1 MFSLSKSLTNREVYA
16 VFALIAG
23 HGKKYRLALTHP
35 YDAEATTD
43 TSLYKRW
50 LWQQMQKPHC
60 ATYKHLAH
68 LVRAHQAGKRIII
81 QVHQNARH
89 GEIILAALHYLTDHL
104 PPLPKARPKASHGGS
119 AHFQPWS
126 EQDDDLID
134 ERRFVWISSQDIA
147 HLGYI
152 WDTEGL
158 LTALVP
164 GFGLVKL
171 ERPGPFWLLR
181 SRGRRISRRIHTAT
195 VTLGGDIERTFGS
208 LIRQQ
213 QAVEQTDIA
222 RQRLP
227 YSGHGLAGSALPY
240 DERYDSW
247 QLHFENGDEETQD
260 FASQQPDPARP
271 LLYPPKQAQQRFHD
285 LLPTAYRGGHVKP
298 VVKTKPDGS
307 RWVLTPEMQAR
318 GVLHLY
324 QPI

>member
-1 MFSLSKSLTNREVYA
+1 MLSLSKSLINHEVYA

-35 YDAEATTD
+35 YNAEAAAD
-43 TSLYKRW
+43 ASLYKRW
-50 LWQQMQKPHC
+50 LWQQMQNHHC
-60 ATYKHLAH
+60 STYKHLAH
-68 LVRAHQAGKRIII
+68 LARAHQAGHQVII
-81 QVHQNARH
+81 QVHQNAHH

-104 PPLPKARPKASHGGS
+104 PPLAKACPRHSPSS
-119 AHFQPWS
+119 SHFQPWL
-126 EQDDDLID
+126 EAGEDDELID
-134 ERRFVWISSQDIA
+134 ERRFVWITGQDVT
-147 HLGYI
+147 HLGYL

-158 LTALVP
+158 LTALVS

-195 VTLGGDIERTFGS
+195 VTLGGQLERTFGK

-227 YSGHGLAGSALPY
+227 YSGHGLAGSSLPY

-247 QLHFENGDEETQD
+247 QLHFEDGDEEV
-260 FASQQPDPARP
+260 APEPDLARP
-271 LLYPPKQAQQRFHD
+271 LLYPPKQAQRFHD
-285 LLPTAYRGGHVKP
+285 LLPTAYRGPHVKP
-298 VVKTKPDGS
+298 VVKTKADGS
-307 RWVLTPEMQAR
+307 RWVLTPELQAR

>member
-1 MFSLSKSLTNREVYA
+1 MLSLSKSLTNHEVYA

-35 YDAEATTD
+35 YNAEAATD

-68 LVRAHQAGKRIII
+68 LARAHQAGKRIII

-104 PPLPKARPKASHGGS
+104 PPLPKARPQARYTGS
-119 AHFQPWS
+119 AHFQTWS
-126 EQDDDLID
+126 EQDDDELID
-134 ERRFVWISSQDIA
+134 ERRFVWISSQNVT

-164 GFGLVKL
+164 SFGLVKL

-181 SRGRRISRRIHTAT
+181 YQGRRISRRIHTAT
-195 VTLGGDIERTFGS
+195 VTLGGDIEHTFGK
-208 LIRQQ
+208 LIRHQ

-227 YSGHGLAGSALPY
+227 YSGHGMAGSTLPY

-247 QLHFENGDEETQD
+247 QLDHEETEEETQD
-260 FASQQPDPARP
+260 FASQQRDPAQP
-271 LLYPPKQAQQRFHD
+271 FLDSPKPVLRFHD
-285 LLPTAYRGGHVKP
+285 LLPTAYRGEHVKP
-298 VVKTKPDGS
+298 VIKTKPDGS
-307 RWVLTPEMQAR
+307 QWVLTPQMQAR

-324 QPI
+324 QPL